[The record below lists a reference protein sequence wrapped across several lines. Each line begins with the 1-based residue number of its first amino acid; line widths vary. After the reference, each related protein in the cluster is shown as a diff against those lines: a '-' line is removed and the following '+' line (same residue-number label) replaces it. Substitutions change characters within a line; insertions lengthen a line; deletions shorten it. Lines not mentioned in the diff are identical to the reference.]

1 MTPIYSILI
10 IGYFEE
16 IVYQSIYE
24 EMVQETGEYLKV
36 HVTYLN
42 NFVEHEYGNVI
53 DMLNASDFPK

>member
-1 MTPIYSILI
+1 MTSIYSILI

-16 IVYQSIYE
+16 IVYQTIYE

-36 HVTYLN
+36 HVMYLN

-53 DMLNASDFPK
+53 DMLNSSYFPK